1 VTPRFPR
8 TAADRGKIAPARF
21 AHCVVRTT
29 TEHYAELVD
38 WYRTLLEAEPV
49 FENSFLCFMTYDDE
63 HHRIAIAG
71 IPGLEERPKNAVG
84 VDHIAFTYTTLG
96 DLVHTYERLADL
108 GITPALPIHHGPTLS
123 LYYDDPDRN
132 RVELQIDVFDRR
144 EDQDAFFESAQFAQN
159 PLGVIF
165 DPAEL
170 ARRFHDG
177 VSEAELKQ
185 PLAGP
190 SPDPE
195 AFAPR

>member
-1 VTPRFPR
+1 MSPRFPR
-8 TAADRGKIAPARF
+8 TAADRGKIAPAKL

-29 TEHYAELVD
+29 PERFGKLVD

-49 FENSFLCFMTYDDE
+49 FQNPFICFMTYDDE

-71 IPGLEERPKNAVG
+71 IPGLVERPKRAVG
-84 VDHIAFTYTTLG
+84 VDHIAFTYATLG
-96 DLVHTYERLADL
+96 DLVHTYERLAGLD
-108 GITPALPIHHGPTLS
+108 ITPALPIHHGPTLS
-123 LYYDDPDRN
+123 LYYD
-132 RVELQIDVFDRR
+132 
-144 EDQDAFFESAQFAQN
+144 A
-159 PLGVIF
+159 
-165 DPAEL
+165 PADL

-190 SPDPE
+190 PPDPE

>member
-1 VTPRFPR
+1 MSPSFPR
-8 TAADRGKIAPARF
+8 TAADRGKIAPAKL

-29 TEHYAELVD
+29 PERFGKLVD
-38 WYRTLLEAEPV
+38 WCRTLLEAEPV
-49 FENSFLCFMTYDDE
+49 FQNPFICFMTYDDE

-71 IPGLEERPKNAVG
+71 IPGLVERPKRAVG
-84 VDHIAFTYTTLG
+84 VDHIAFTYATLG
-96 DLVHTYERLADL
+96 DLVHTYERLAGLD
-108 GITPALPIHHGPTLS
+108 ITPALPIHHGPTLS
-123 LYYDDPDRN
+123 LYYAEPDGK

-144 EDQDAFFESAQFAQN
+144 EDQDAFFESEQFAGN
-159 PLGVIF
+159 PIGVVF
-165 DPAEL
+165 DPAAL